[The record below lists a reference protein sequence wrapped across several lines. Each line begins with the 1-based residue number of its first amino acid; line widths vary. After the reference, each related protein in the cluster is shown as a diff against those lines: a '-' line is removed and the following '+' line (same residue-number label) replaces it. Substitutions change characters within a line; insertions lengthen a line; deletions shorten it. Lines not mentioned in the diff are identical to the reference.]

1 MGVQG
6 MARPFVAPPE
16 LPREVR
22 DTLRAAFD
30 DTMRDPAFLDEA
42 KKMNLEI
49 NPATGDEV
57 DRLVR
62 ELYRTPKD
70 IVVQAKQAIAS
81 H

>member
-1 MGVQG
+1 
-6 MARPFVAPPE
+6 
-16 LPREVR
+16 
-22 DTLRAAFD
+22 
-30 DTMRDPAFLDEA
+30 MRDPAFLAEA
-42 KKMNLEI
+42 RKMNLEI

-81 H
+81 R